1 MVEEYKNHLN
11 VMTPKNMK
19 RLLLPL
25 LAALAFP
32 TSVNANFYDEQV
44 FKRRWPVFIEN
55 YNNAAKFRDL
65 NPPDEI
71 MMCESYV
78 KANNELMNNFVI
90 FQRYRPDVDFFEV
103 RSTLK
108 NTVKLCGEKH
118 SIY

>member
-1 MVEEYKNHLN
+1 
-11 VMTPKNMK
+11 MK

-25 LAALAFP
+25 LATLTLP
-32 TSVNANFYDEQV
+32 TAVDANFYDEQV
-44 FKRRWPVFIEN
+44 FKRRWPVFIEK
-55 YNNAAKFRDL
+55 YKNAAKFRDL

-90 FQRYRPDVDFFEV
+90 FQRYRPDVVFFEV
-103 RSTLK
+103 RSDLK

-118 SIY
+118 CIY